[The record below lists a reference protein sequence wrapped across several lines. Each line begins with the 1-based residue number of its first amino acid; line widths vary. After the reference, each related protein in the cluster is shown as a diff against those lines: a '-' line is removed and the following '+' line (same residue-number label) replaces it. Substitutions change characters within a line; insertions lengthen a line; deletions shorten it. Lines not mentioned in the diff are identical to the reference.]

1 MIKGCQKRIIHIT
14 DPKSPYFEEAYF
26 VLKRGGGQRDVS
38 GDDMVKEAMRIA
50 DEAVRSAK
58 VRKEAARKNR
68 AVAASVGVAA
78 VSFLFGMIMLFYT
91 IA

>member
-78 VSFLFGMIMLFYT
+78 ASFLFGMIMLFYT